1 MIRIAS
7 RTFSNRADIAIDLGT
22 ANTLVV
28 ERGSG
33 VVFDEPS
40 TCCFRGFGDMA
51 DLIAAGSEAQSYVGR
66 VAKPLRIVHPLRN
79 GVLSDMAAARE
90 LLKFATRKL
99 RSSWRIGRPR
109 IIIGVP
115 ADATQAERNALA
127 TAALDAGL
135 AEPELV
141 AEPFLSAVGAGL
153 DVDEPRGR
161 MVVDCGAG
169 TTEVALISL
178 NAICLSHSVRGGGE
192 ALDRAFADHLHLKR
206 RFQVG
211 PSTAERLKLELSS
224 LFECGDMERLL
235 EVRGL
240 DAASGTPKTIA
251 VPASELLTVWERYS
265 ESVVSAVLAALG
277 ETPPELSQDILEDGI
292 VLTGGAAMTGL
303 LAQRIREATGIDVR
317 IAPAPLRT
325 VAAGLAELLERGPA
339 RLPGW

>member
-1 MIRIAS
+1 MIRIAN

-22 ANTLVV
+22 ANTIVV

-40 TCCFRGFGDMA
+40 ICCFKGHGDMA
-51 DLIAAGSEAQSYVGR
+51 ELLAAGTEAQSFVGR

-90 LLKFATRKL
+90 LLKFAIRTIRP
-99 RSSWRIGRPR
+99 SWRIGRAR
-109 IIIGVP
+109 VVIGVP

-127 TAALDAGL
+127 SAADDAGL
-135 AEPELV
+135 AAAELV

-178 NAICLSHSVRGGGE
+178 GAICLTHSVRGGGE
-192 ALDRAFADHLHLKR
+192 ALDRAFIDHLHLQR

-211 PSTAERLKLELSS
+211 PSTAQRLKLELST
-224 LFECGDMERLL
+224 LFESGTMDRML

-240 DAASGTPKTIA
+240 DSASGTPKTIA
-251 VPASELLTVWERYS
+251 VPARELLPIWDRYS
-265 ESVVSAVLAALG
+265 DSVVAAILAALG

-292 VLTGGAAMTGL
+292 ILTGGAAMTGL
-303 LAQRIREATGIDVR
+303 LTQRIQERTGIEVR

-325 VAAGLAELLERGPA
+325 VATGLARILEHGLEPR
-339 RLPGW
+339 